1 MQFTAQIM
9 AKYVTAPDLKRKNL
23 NSLKYLFLWLK
34 NNAKNHHYF
43 RLLKTL
49 AK

>member
-34 NNAKNHHYF
+34 TTQRIIAALDY
-43 RLLKTL
+43 
-49 AK
+49 